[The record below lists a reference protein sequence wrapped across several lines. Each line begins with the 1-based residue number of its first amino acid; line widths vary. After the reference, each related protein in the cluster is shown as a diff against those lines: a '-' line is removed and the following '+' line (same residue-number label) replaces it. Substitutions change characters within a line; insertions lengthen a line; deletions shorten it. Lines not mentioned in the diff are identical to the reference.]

1 MNMKPIFMLLFL
13 LAGSLANDS
22 AMEEGRAFD
31 FLTTTNND
39 FANLDNAPEDK
50 PMNLDGAIFEAHASS
65 QFDSSKPV
73 SLDNNQIRN
82 DEDFVRNSIPE
93 LKERDM
99 NIDKFLEE
107 FDRIDC
113 AKNNGDEGDP
123 LNLLCDSKLL
133 NSAFSPLGEFNTDH
147 NNFYDYLREQIYQP
161 LAYDIRKRESISDM
175 LIDTMNLSQ
184 KASVFQGKPLMTNYN
199 KFESTILNFFEDIAG
214 KTNDMEA
221 NKDAINENIISI
233 LKRFHLYW
241 NFLRYRGQFDKLKI
255 DTREIVRTLLK
266 SYMMKRDFLNYV
278 AKTLI
283 KGIVKAY
290 YRFIR
295 AHKMIEVLNKYG
307 PELLVQ
313 QIVNRYKA
321 VGERIKTTNTY
332 QVFIVKEISY
342 LISLVQVYHVLS
354 YKQGHQDSVIQN
366 NFQTHIL
373 KRIQAEYAYF
383 EKYLADEPNN
393 GWRLRQIR
401 DFSAVLLLKFKH
413 ISFIIFNYHGISQ
426 YANFPQ
432 MNYIKAPFAIKIYYE
447 ILDNLLM
454 IPKTCAN
461 FLLIKNCVIHE
472 TTKVLRYVT
481 SKYMLKRSTVGWYF
495 LQELN
500 SMMKSMYS
508 LSDQSV
514 WENWD
519 LFKNYFYQNLFSV
532 MYTYKKMFQVSD
544 MDAVENLENLIG
556 AKIDALKAPS
566 DNPETPTPNFEL
578 LDQIDKEVYNE
589 FLSIKADY
597 NDFVP
602 IETNAKIKSFIQKR
616 LSKFLLNFYKANKA
630 RINNPFNDLLKD
642 INEGIK
648 TWVQESGRSLVT
660 SFNVGP
666 PAIVPTVQNLV
677 HTTDDE
683 GRAKLAELQHTAI
696 KESAP
701 ELFHNSGSTDL
712 NKANDAKIIVPEPP
726 KKAEN
731 KATTELNSTENKNAP
746 IKAESSQPTGEKQNS
761 KQ

>member
-1 MNMKPIFMLLFL
+1 MNMKPIFVLLFL

-31 FLTTTNND
+31 FLTTANND
-39 FANLDNAPEDK
+39 FASIDNAPEDK
-50 PMNLDGAIFEAHASS
+50 PMDLDGTIFEAHASS

-73 SLDNNQIRN
+73 SLDNNQLRN

-113 AKNNGDEGDP
+113 AKNNGDESDP
-123 LNLLCDSKLL
+123 SNMLCDGKLL

-147 NNFYDYLREQIYQP
+147 NNFYEYLREQIYQP

-175 LIDTMNLSQ
+175 LIDTMNLSH

-199 KFESTILNFFEDIAG
+199 KFETTILNFFEDIAG
-214 KTNDMEA
+214 KSNDMEA

-241 NFLRYRGQFDKLKI
+241 NFLRFRGQFDKLKI

-290 YRFIR
+290 FRFIR

-321 VGERIKTTNTY
+321 VGDRIKTTNTY
-332 QVFIVKEISY
+332 QVFVVREISY

-354 YKQGHQDSVIQN
+354 YKQGQQDSVIQN

-373 KRIQAEYAYF
+373 KRIQTEYAYF
-383 EKYLADEPNN
+383 EKYLGDEPNS

-481 SKYMLKRSTVGWYF
+481 NKYMLKRSTVGWYF

-508 LSDQSV
+508 LSDQTV
-514 WENWD
+514 WENWGQ
-519 LFKNYFYQNLFSV
+519 FKDYFYQNLFSV

-544 MDAVENLENLIG
+544 MDAVENLENIISS
-556 AKIDALKAPS
+556 KINALKAPNN
-566 DNPETPTPNFEL
+566 DPEAATPNYEL
-578 LDQIDKEVYNE
+578 LDQLDKEVYNE

-616 LSKFLLNFYKANKA
+616 ISKFLLNFMKANKSH
-630 RINNPFNDLLKD
+630 INNPAKELLAD
-642 INEGIK
+642 INSGVKEWI
-648 TWVQESGRSLVT
+648 VESGRALMT
-660 SFNVGP
+660 SINVGP
-666 PAIVPTVQNLV
+666 PNIVPSVQNLV
-677 HTTDDE
+677 QTVDE
-683 GRAKLAELQHTAI
+683 DGKAKLAEMEHAAI

-701 ELFHNSGSTDL
+701 ELFHNSEKTTLANAANIESEVIAPL
-712 NKANDAKIIVPEPP
+712 KADEKSLSNDETPRKNQTSPSQTNDSASQTKD
-726 KKAEN
+726 K
-731 KATTELNSTENKNAP
+731 NSP
-746 IKAESSQPTGEKQNS
+746 
-761 KQ
+761 

>member
-1 MNMKPIFMLLFL
+1 M
-13 LAGSLANDS
+13 D
-22 AMEEGRAFD
+22 
-31 FLTTTNND
+31 
-39 FANLDNAPEDK
+39 
-50 PMNLDGAIFEAHASS
+50 LDGTIFEAHASS
-65 QFDSSKPV
+65 QFDAAKPV

-93 LKERDM
+93 LKQRDM
-99 NIDKFLEE
+99 DVDKFIDE

-113 AKNNGDEGDP
+113 AKNNGDENDP
-123 LNLLCDSKLL
+123 LNLLCDNKLIS
-133 NSAFSPLGEFNTDH
+133 SAFAPLGEFNTDH

-175 LIDTMNLSQ
+175 LIDTMNLSH
-184 KASVFQGKPLMTNYN
+184 KASIFNGKPLMTNYN

-214 KTNDMEA
+214 KSNDMEA

-290 YRFIR
+290 YRFVR

-321 VGERIKTTNTY
+321 AGKRIKIMDIF
-332 QVFIVKEISY
+332 QVFIVKEVSY
-342 LISLVQVYHVLS
+342 MISLLQVYHVLS
-354 YKQGHQDSVIQN
+354 YKQGHQDSLIQN
-366 NFQTHIL
+366 SFQTHIL
-373 KRIQAEYAYF
+373 KRIQAEYDYF
-383 EKYLADEPNN
+383 DKYLKDEPDNR
-393 GWRLRQIR
+393 WRLKQIR
-401 DFSAVLLLKFKH
+401 DFTAVLLLKFKH

-426 YANFPQ
+426 YANLPQ

-447 ILDNLLM
+447 ILDNMMM

-472 TTKVLRYVT
+472 TTKVLRFVT
-481 SKYMLKRSTVGWYF
+481 NKYMLKRSTVGWYF
-495 LQELN
+495 LTELN

-544 MDAVENLENLIG
+544 MDAVENLENLIS
-556 AKIDALKAPS
+556 AQIDALKAPS
-566 DNPETPTPNFEL
+566 AKPETETVDFEI
-578 LDQIDKEVYNE
+578 LDQLDKEVYNE

-616 LSKFLLNFYKANKA
+616 LAKFLINFKSANKS
-630 RINNPFNDLLKD
+630 RVNNPFIDLLRG
-642 INEGIK
+642 INNSVKQWIGATTRELELSYHI
-648 TWVQESGRSLVT
+648 
-660 SFNVGP
+660 GP
-666 PAIVPTVQNLV
+666 PNFVPTVQNLTPSKDNEGNAILV
-677 HTTDDE
+677 QVNNTEVNDGATDIFHGNQAAE
-683 GRAKLAELQHTAI
+683 TNGANQAKTV
-696 KESAP
+696 AP
-701 ELFHNSGSTDL
+701 EPLKD
-712 NKANDAKIIVPEPP
+712 KVKEVA
-726 KKAEN
+726 
-731 KATTELNSTENKNAP
+731 STESQTAPVKTAEKNNG
-746 IKAESSQPTGEKQNS
+746 K
-761 KQ
+761 

>member
-1 MNMKPIFMLLFL
+1 MKPIFMLLLL

-22 AMEEGRAFD
+22 AMEEGQAFN
-31 FLTTTNND
+31 FLTEPTND
-39 FANLDNAPEDK
+39 FASLDNGPEDK
-50 PMNLDGAIFEAHASS
+50 PMDLDGTIFEAHASS
-65 QFDSSKPV
+65 QFDAAKPV

-93 LKERDM
+93 LKQRDM
-99 NIDKFLEE
+99 DVDKFIDE

-113 AKNNGDEGDP
+113 AKNNGDENDP
-123 LNLLCDSKLL
+123 LNLLCDNKLIS
-133 NSAFSPLGEFNTDH
+133 SAFAPLGEFNTDH

-175 LIDTMNLSQ
+175 LIDTMNLSH
-184 KASVFQGKPLMTNYN
+184 KASIFNGKPLMTNYN

-214 KTNDMEA
+214 KSNDMEA

-290 YRFIR
+290 YRFVR

-321 VGERIKTTNTY
+321 AGNRIKIMDTF
-332 QVFIVKEISY
+332 QVFIVKEVSY
-342 LISLVQVYHVLS
+342 MISLLQVYHVLS
-354 YKQGHQDSVIQN
+354 YKQGHQDSLIQN
-366 NFQTHIL
+366 SFQTHIL
-373 KRIQAEYAYF
+373 KRIQAEYDYF
-383 EKYLADEPNN
+383 DKYLKDEPDNR
-393 GWRLRQIR
+393 WRLKQIR
-401 DFSAVLLLKFKH
+401 DFTAVLLLKFKH

-426 YANFPQ
+426 YANLPQ

-447 ILDNLLM
+447 ILDNMMM

-472 TTKVLRYVT
+472 TTKVLRFVT
-481 SKYMLKRSTVGWYF
+481 NKYMLKRSTVGWYF
-495 LQELN
+495 LTELN

-544 MDAVENLENLIG
+544 MDAVENLENLIS
-556 AKIDALKAPS
+556 AQIDALKAPS
-566 DNPETPTPNFEL
+566 AKPETETVDFEI
-578 LDQIDKEVYNE
+578 LDQLDKEVYNE

-616 LSKFLLNFYKANKA
+616 LAKFLINFKSANKS
-630 RINNPFNDLLKD
+630 RVNNPFIDLLRG
-642 INEGIK
+642 INNSVKQWIGATTRELELSYHI
-648 TWVQESGRSLVT
+648 
-660 SFNVGP
+660 GP
-666 PAIVPTVQNLV
+666 PNVVPTVQNLTPSKDNEGNAILV
-677 HTTDDE
+677 QVNNTEVNDGATDIFHGNQAAE
-683 GRAKLAELQHTAI
+683 TNGANQAKTV
-696 KESAP
+696 AP
-701 ELFHNSGSTDL
+701 EPLKD
-712 NKANDAKIIVPEPP
+712 KVKEVA
-726 KKAEN
+726 
-731 KATTELNSTENKNAP
+731 STESQTAPVKAAEKNNG
-746 IKAESSQPTGEKQNS
+746 K
-761 KQ
+761 